1 MLKKIALLVIF
12 MLTCCGVSFADTQ
25 TLALIK
31 ELEGKLS
38 GVKTLE
44 TDFIQ
49 KKKMAIFA
57 KPVILEGKVFIQE
70 PDLFAWHTNKPVRYI
85 MVIKG
90 DLIKQWDQ
98 DSRQMQVLSLARNPT
113 FSVAINQ
120 MKVWFKGNYSS
131 LLNEYE
137 IKVIGRNP
145 VILEFTPKENAP
157 AASLINKVNITFQN
171 DERYIKKIA
180 IVEKNQDTT
189 ELAFTNTKLNN
200 PINPSNW
207 ELK

>member
-1 MLKKIALLVIF
+1 
-12 MLTCCGVSFADTQ
+12 
-25 TLALIK
+25 
-31 ELEGKLS
+31 
-38 GVKTLE
+38 
-44 TDFIQ
+44 
-49 KKKMAIFA
+49 
-57 KPVILEGKVFIQE
+57 
-70 PDLFAWHTNKPVRYI
+70 